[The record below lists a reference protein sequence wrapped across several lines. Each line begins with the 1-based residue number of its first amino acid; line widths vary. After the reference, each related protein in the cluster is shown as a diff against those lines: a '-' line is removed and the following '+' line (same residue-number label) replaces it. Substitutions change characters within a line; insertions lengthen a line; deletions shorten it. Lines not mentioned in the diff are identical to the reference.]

1 MQWSWIARGLTEA
14 TMIAILAQTP
24 APPSAPGQTPVPAA
38 GTAQISGVVKNAADD
53 APIGRA
59 RVSAVSDAL
68 PEARVTI
75 SRGDG
80 TYVITDLPAGSYT
93 LTVTRTGYAPQTY
106 GQARAMAGTPIL
118 VAAAQQ
124 VRNIDIA
131 LVPAGSIAGRI
142 LDEDGTP
149 FAGAVVEALITRF
162 DSGRDTLFSV
172 ATSQTDDRGDF
183 RLVGLAPGQYFVSAA
198 DPAFRSVSTPK
209 GVLHYSP
216 TYYPGVAFA
225 DQARPIA
232 ITAKGEAPKV
242 EFRLKLVPPARVSG
256 QLMSY
261 DARQLLNG
269 AIIMSPVEGD
279 GIQIVPAIDP
289 SLQPDGRFS
298 FGQVVPG
305 RYQIRARGQTE
316 PLGAALFAVFSIEVN
331 GADVD
336 GVSMTLRPGAV
347 LDGTL
352 AVERKHGTKPPVLP
366 TLRVRAPFTD
376 GNSFGDA
383 LTGTVQP
390 NGTFALRGIMK
401 GSHQLVLDGLQPP
414 WVLKSVVHHGTDITD
429 LQIDVSEKEQFRDV
443 RITITDAGSEVSGIV
458 RNARD
463 APVANTAVLVFPRIP
478 LYWIRTNRRMRI
490 VYTDQDGRFIVP
502 GLPAGEYLAVA
513 STSVNESDLGRRD
526 RLKTLADIGI
536 PFRLETDDARTTV
549 TLPVVTVPST
559 AAGR

>member
-93 LTVTRTGYAPQTY
+93 LTVTRTGYAPQAY
-106 GQARAMAGTPIL
+106 GQARAMAGIPIL

-124 VRNIDIA
+124 IRNIDIA

-401 GSHQLVLDGLQPP
+401 GAHQLVLDGLQSP

-526 RLKTLADIGI
+526 RLKTLADIGV